1 MYSERSHTPESLQTP
16 AVNSQET
23 TEPPSNG
30 REAIDSSVI
39 NSYEDKEISTASGQP
54 RDQLHV
60 VGNVEKSNFNIID
73 TIKPP
78 CACACRNRPSSFQN
92 MKNIIFFCST

>member
-23 TEPPSNG
+23 IVPPSNG
-30 REAIDSSVI
+30 IEAIDSSVI
-39 NSYEDKEISTASGQP
+39 NSNEDKEITTASGQP

-60 VGNVEKSNFNIID
+60 VGNVEKSNCNVTD

-78 CACACRNRPSSFQN
+78 CASACRNRPE
-92 MKNIIFFCST
+92 